1 MGFVYVVFGINETD
15 FGVLT
20 FLSQAFYKAVHLTR
34 EILNLN
40 LGTLIQ
46 SKDGIF
52 LVFSL
57 RSNWKFLG
65 VSILRLAF
73 EMLLDA
79 GWLKTGKLTM
89 KKREKRK
96 TITKKPYIWW
106 VCFFSFLQEKTITF
120 SKPSPSPPQPKKKNH
135 K

>member
-57 RSNWKFLG
+57 RSN
-65 VSILRLAF
+65 
-73 EMLLDA
+73 
-79 GWLKTGKLTM
+79 
-89 KKREKRK
+89 
-96 TITKKPYIWW
+96 
-106 VCFFSFLQEKTITF
+106 
-120 SKPSPSPPQPKKKNH
+120 
-135 K
+135 

>member
-1 MGFVYVVFGINETD
+1 VYVVFGINETD

-57 RSNWKFLG
+57 RSN
-65 VSILRLAF
+65 
-73 EMLLDA
+73 
-79 GWLKTGKLTM
+79 
-89 KKREKRK
+89 
-96 TITKKPYIWW
+96 
-106 VCFFSFLQEKTITF
+106 
-120 SKPSPSPPQPKKKNH
+120 
-135 K
+135 